1 MDPTRLTDL
10 IHAELDDELSAAER
24 AELARLV
31 LQDPD
36 ARRLQDELRR
46 THSLLGRVTQADP
59 PAGLRT
65 AILKALGLSEKA
77 GVSGSGDKGWSLY
90 RMAAAVIGGLVVV
103 GIGYNLL
110 DAGQPGAD
118 LQGSLGA
125 ALPSV
130 ATQAAVARNHANF
143 TGEGVEASASLHR
156 GGQGLQLELELG
168 GTVPYEVVAQF
179 DPAATSYAGH
189 VDEAGLT
196 IMDGAVTVQAQPGRQ
211 TRVLE
216 FSATAPI
223 RVQVRVGDRILG
235 EEELSVEAGN

>member
-10 IHAELDDELSAAER
+10 IHAELDVELSAAER

-36 ARRLQDELRR
+36 ARRLQDELKR
-46 THSLLGRVTQADP
+46 THGLLGRVTQADP

-77 GVSGSGDKGWSLY
+77 GASGSGDKGWSLY
-90 RMAAAVIGGLVVV
+90 RLAAAVIGGLVVV

-110 DAGQPGAD
+110 EAGQPGAD

-130 ATQAAVARNHANF
+130 ATQAAVAPDHANF
-143 TGEGVEASASLHR
+143 TGEGVQASASLHR

-168 GTVPYEVVAQF
+168 GTVPYEVVARF
-179 DPAATSYAGH
+179 DPAATSYAGP
-189 VDEAGLT
+189 VDEAGLA
-196 IMDGAVTVQAQPGRQ
+196 IIDDAVTVQAQPGRR

-223 RVQVRVGDRILG
+223 RVQVRMGGHVLG
-235 EEELSVEAGN
+235 EEELSLEAGN